1 MKDLP
6 EDFATE
12 LGARITTL
20 LNVNP
25 IGRDRFKTSLGVK
38 ETVGVGRIIATIV
51 SDVERK
57 YKKTLTK

>member
-12 LGARITTL
+12 LGARITAL

-57 YKKTLTK
+57 YKRTLTK